1 MKMCVLYDRECI
13 DCGECDQCELD
24 PTKRC
29 NNCMKCVSGDAE
41 YRAILI
47 DEVVKPAQEPKRKPQ
62 KYSEQTFHF
71 ILAKRLFA
79 CYNMNSE

>member
-29 NNCMKCVSGDAE
+29 NICMICVSGDAE

-47 DEVVKPAQEPKRKPQ
+47 DEVVTGPGTQTQAAKIKRTDVSI
-62 KYSEQTFHF
+62 YTCQT
-71 ILAKRLFA
+71 IVCML
-79 CYNMNSE
+79 